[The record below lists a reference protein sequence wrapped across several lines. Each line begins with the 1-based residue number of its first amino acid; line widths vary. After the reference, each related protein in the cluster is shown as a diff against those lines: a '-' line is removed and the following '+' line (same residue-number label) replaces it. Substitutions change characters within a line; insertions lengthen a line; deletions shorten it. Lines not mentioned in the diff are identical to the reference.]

1 MAEPSALTAA
11 SAHEFVVATDVS
23 QNESAYL
30 VLQNRIVTLQY
41 KPGEYL
47 NTAALMESLGFGR
60 TPINHA
66 LHRLATEGLVQI
78 LPRKGVIVAPLS
90 IDDALNLID
99 VRLVNETLC
108 ARLAAERITAEQI
121 DELHHSVRSF
131 EQAMHHRD
139 IVGCMQA
146 DRNFH
151 ECIAQAC
158 ANPVLIDVLRVLH
171 ARAQRFW
178 AISMSATGHSQHIL
192 EEHRQIVDMLAAH
205 DGEAAA
211 TMVGEHIE
219 SFRTSILQRN

>member
-1 MAEPSALTAA
+1 MADPLALIFSLPPEPTGSA
-11 SAHEFVVATDVS
+11 DIS

-30 VLQNRIVTLQY
+30 LLQNRIVTLQY

-47 NTAALMESLGFGR
+47 NTAAVMETLGYGR

-78 LPRKGVIVAPLS
+78 LPRKGVLVAPLS
-90 IDDALNLID
+90 INDALNLID

-108 ARLAAERITAEQI
+108 ARLAAERITADQI
-121 DELHHSVRSF
+121 DELHRSVHSF
-131 EQAMHHRD
+131 EVAMKERD
-139 IVGCMQA
+139 IIGCMQA
-146 DRNFH
+146 DRSFH
-151 ECIAQAC
+151 ECIAQAS
-158 ANPVLIDVLRVLH
+158 ANPILIDVLRVLH

-178 AISMSATGHSQHIL
+178 ALSMSASGHTQDIL
-192 EEHRQIVDMLAAH
+192 HEHGQIVEMLAAH

-211 TMVGEHIE
+211 AVVAEHIE

>member
-1 MAEPSALTAA
+1 MAESPAFTASLLTELAA
-11 SAHEFVVATDVS
+11 PADIS

-30 VLQNRIVTLQY
+30 TLQNRIVTLQY

-47 NTAALMESLGFGR
+47 NTAAVMESLGYGR

-78 LPRKGVIVAPLS
+78 LPRKGVLVAPLS

-108 ARLAAERITAEQI
+108 ARLAAQRITADQI
-121 DELHHSVRSF
+121 DALHSSVRQF
-131 EQAMHHRD
+131 EAAMHERD

-146 DRNFH
+146 DRVFH
-151 ECIAQAC
+151 EYIALAC

-178 AISMSATGHSQHIL
+178 AISMTAAGHMQHIL
-192 EEHRQIVDMLAAH
+192 DEHSLIVDTLAAH

-211 TMVGEHIE
+211 KLVAEHIE
-219 SFRTSILQRN
+219 SFRTSILQRS

>member
-1 MAEPSALTAA
+1 MAESPALTASHLTELA
-11 SAHEFVVATDVS
+11 APADIS
-23 QNESAYL
+23 QNENAYL
-30 VLQNRIVTLQY
+30 TLQNRIVTLQY

-47 NTAALMESLGFGR
+47 NTAAVMESLGFGR

-78 LPRKGVIVAPLS
+78 LPRKGVLVAPLS

-108 ARLAAERITAEQI
+108 ARLAAERITADQI
-121 DELHHSVRSF
+121 DELHSSVRQF
-131 EQAMHHRD
+131 EAAMHERD

-146 DRNFH
+146 DRVFH
-151 ECIAQAC
+151 EYIALAC

-178 AISMSATGHSQHIL
+178 AISMTAAGHMQHIL
-192 EEHRQIVDMLAAH
+192 NEHTHIVDTLAAH
-205 DGEAAA
+205 DGDAAA
-211 TMVGEHIE
+211 KLVAEHIE
-219 SFRTSILQRN
+219 SFRTSILQRS

>member
-1 MAEPSALTAA
+1 MADLLALTASHLPDVAA
-11 SAHEFVVATDVS
+11 SADIS

-47 NTAALMESLGFGR
+47 NTAAVMESLGYGR

-78 LPRKGVIVAPLS
+78 LPRKGVLVAPLS
-90 IDDALNLID
+90 INDALNLIE

-108 ARLAAERITAEQI
+108 ARLAAERITADQV
-121 DELHHSVRSF
+121 DELHRSVRQF
-131 EQAMHHRD
+131 EAAMLQRD
-139 IVGCMQA
+139 IIGCMQA
-146 DRNFH
+146 DRVFH

-178 AISMSATGHSQHIL
+178 AISMTAAGHMQHIL
-192 EEHRQIVDMLAAH
+192 HEHTQIVETLAAH
-205 DGEAAA
+205 DGQAAA
-211 TMVGEHIE
+211 TLVGAHIE
-219 SFRTSILQRN
+219 SFRTSILQRS